1 MRRIYYGEGL
11 FLNEQYQIFSEHL
24 EKEFQLLLM
33 ENHGVGIIGGYYEDG
48 LPICMVSELS
58 LEMLGYQ
65 SIEEFE
71 EHTGKM
77 LMRII
82 CPSSNETFSEEK
94 FEKWSGMMETHM
106 YTARGERFWVR
117 SVKHEHTSYDG
128 RALWLISI
136 CNMQELF
143 EAECAIVEAN
153 QKLED
158 ANKQIRAQLDT
169 FANGINGGYMIS
181 REDKQFSIAYVSQN
195 VARNQGY
202 TVEEFL
208 DSCMGSAL
216 GNVYPPDRSEVLFAL
231 THQLKRKDSYSM
243 KYRVICKD
251 GSVKWVFDSGKR
263 GKDRD
268 GNPVIQ
274 SLIMDINDS
283 EQMNMMYR
291 QERRQYR
298 DAITHDCEY
307 SFSVDLTSGYLEDS
321 FEMKNGENPIRL
333 LGLRLPVRFDD
344 YLERVKTVLK
354 SVYTDGR
361 ALEDVTTAN
370 LLQCYQMGIRK
381 CEYDYWDI
389 HQNKYVRATVLMSA
403 REENGHICAI
413 IVGRD
418 ISKQIREVENY
429 HKEMQMANS
438 RLECQKK
445 ELEQA
450 YQEANLANSAKS
462 DFLAR
467 MSHDIRTPINGILGL
482 IEMSD
487 RYPNDVEKLKE
498 NREKERGAVK
508 QLLMLVN
515 DVLDM
520 SKLESGEVELIEEPF
535 NLNEQMKHCL
545 ELIEMQAYK
554 REVRIV
560 NRTPEGLR
568 NADVIGSATYV
579 NRILTNILSNSVKYN
594 RIGGQIF
601 IAMEELAQVEFAGRE
616 ESRKIWVRFLIED
629 TGIGMSE
636 EFQQKMFEPFTQE
649 NDASGERTHA
659 GTGLGMAI
667 VKKLTEKMG
676 GTIEV
681 HSRKHMGSVFDVRI
695 PFVIDPNG
703 GEEQKEAGEQANAGI
718 RGKKL
723 LLVED
728 NELNQEIARFMLT
741 EAGAEVDSVWN
752 GAEAVEIVRE
762 SLGRAELEKWRREKS
777 GKYDAILMDVMMPVM
792 NGYEASRE
800 IRKLEKKAG
809 IHTPIIA
816 MTANAF
822 VEDIVRCR
830 EAGMDEHIAKP
841 LEVEKLIT
849 VLAKYVKKG

>member
-1 MRRIYYGEGL
+1 
-11 FLNEQYQIFSEHL
+11 
-24 EKEFQLLLM
+24 M
-33 ENHGVGIIGGYYEDG
+33 ESGVDG
-48 LPICMVSELS
+48 
-58 LEMLGYQ
+58 
-65 SIEEFE
+65 
-71 EHTGKM
+71 
-77 LMRII
+77 
-82 CPSSNETFSEEK
+82 
-94 FEKWSGMMETHM
+94 
-106 YTARGERFWVR
+106 
-117 SVKHEHTSYDG
+117 
-128 RALWLISI
+128 
-136 CNMQELF
+136 
-143 EAECAIVEAN
+143 
-153 QKLED
+153 
-158 ANKQIRAQLDT
+158 
-169 FANGINGGYMIS
+169 
-181 REDKQFSIAYVSQN
+181 
-195 VARNQGY
+195 
-202 TVEEFL
+202 
-208 DSCMGSAL
+208 
-216 GNVYPPDRSEVLFAL
+216 
-231 THQLKRKDSYSM
+231 
-243 KYRVICKD
+243 
-251 GSVKWVFDSGKR
+251 
-263 GKDRD
+263 
-268 GNPVIQ
+268 
-274 SLIMDINDS
+274 
-283 EQMNMMYR
+283 
-291 QERRQYR
+291 
-298 DAITHDCEY
+298 
-307 SFSVDLTSGYLEDS
+307 
-321 FEMKNGENPIRL
+321 
-333 LGLRLPVRFDD
+333 
-344 YLERVKTVLK
+344 
-354 SVYTDGR
+354 YTDGR
-361 ALEDVTTAN
+361 ALEDATTAN

-601 IAMEELAQVEFAGRE
+601 IAMEELARVEFAGRE

-718 RGKKL
+718 CGKKL

>member
-1 MRRIYYGEGL
+1 
-11 FLNEQYQIFSEHL
+11 
-24 EKEFQLLLM
+24 M

-554 REVRIV
+554 REVKIV

-762 SLGRAELEKWRREKS
+762 SLGRTELEKWRREKS

>member
-1 MRRIYYGEGL
+1 
-11 FLNEQYQIFSEHL
+11 
-24 EKEFQLLLM
+24 M

-58 LEMLGYQ
+58 LKMLGYQ
-65 SIEEFE
+65 SIVEFE

-94 FEKWSGMMETHM
+94 FEKWSGMMEMHM

>member
-1 MRRIYYGEGL
+1 
-11 FLNEQYQIFSEHL
+11 
-24 EKEFQLLLM
+24 
-33 ENHGVGIIGGYYEDG
+33 
-48 LPICMVSELS
+48 
-58 LEMLGYQ
+58 
-65 SIEEFE
+65 
-71 EHTGKM
+71 
-77 LMRII
+77 
-82 CPSSNETFSEEK
+82 
-94 FEKWSGMMETHM
+94 
-106 YTARGERFWVR
+106 
-117 SVKHEHTSYDG
+117 
-128 RALWLISI
+128 
-136 CNMQELF
+136 MQELF

-601 IAMEELAQVEFAGRE
+601 IAMEELARVEFAGRE

-718 RGKKL
+718 CGKKL

>member
-24 EKEFQLLLM
+24 EKEFQVLLM

-94 FEKWSGMMETHM
+94 FEKWSGMMEMHM

-762 SLGRAELEKWRREKS
+762 SLGRTELEKWRREKS

>member
-24 EKEFQLLLM
+24 EKEFQVLLM

-94 FEKWSGMMETHM
+94 FEKWSGMMEMHM

-354 SVYTDGR
+354 SVYTDGW

-467 MSHDIRTPINGILGL
+467 MSHDIRTLINGILGL

-762 SLGRAELEKWRREKS
+762 SLGRTELEKWRREKS

>member
-1 MRRIYYGEGL
+1 
-11 FLNEQYQIFSEHL
+11 
-24 EKEFQLLLM
+24 M

-762 SLGRAELEKWRREKS
+762 SLGRTELEKWRREKS

>member
-1 MRRIYYGEGL
+1 
-11 FLNEQYQIFSEHL
+11 
-24 EKEFQLLLM
+24 
-33 ENHGVGIIGGYYEDG
+33 
-48 LPICMVSELS
+48 
-58 LEMLGYQ
+58 
-65 SIEEFE
+65 
-71 EHTGKM
+71 
-77 LMRII
+77 
-82 CPSSNETFSEEK
+82 
-94 FEKWSGMMETHM
+94 
-106 YTARGERFWVR
+106 
-117 SVKHEHTSYDG
+117 
-128 RALWLISI
+128 
-136 CNMQELF
+136 
-143 EAECAIVEAN
+143 
-153 QKLED
+153 
-158 ANKQIRAQLDT
+158 
-169 FANGINGGYMIS
+169 
-181 REDKQFSIAYVSQN
+181 
-195 VARNQGY
+195 
-202 TVEEFL
+202 
-208 DSCMGSAL
+208 
-216 GNVYPPDRSEVLFAL
+216 
-231 THQLKRKDSYSM
+231 
-243 KYRVICKD
+243 
-251 GSVKWVFDSGKR
+251 
-263 GKDRD
+263 
-268 GNPVIQ
+268 
-274 SLIMDINDS
+274 
-283 EQMNMMYR
+283 MMYR

-762 SLGRAELEKWRREKS
+762 SLGRTELEKWRREKS

>member
-1 MRRIYYGEGL
+1 
-11 FLNEQYQIFSEHL
+11 
-24 EKEFQLLLM
+24 M

-58 LEMLGYQ
+58 LKMLGYQ
-65 SIEEFE
+65 SIVEFE

-94 FEKWSGMMETHM
+94 FEKWSGMMEMHM

-554 REVRIV
+554 REVKIV

>member
-1 MRRIYYGEGL
+1 
-11 FLNEQYQIFSEHL
+11 
-24 EKEFQLLLM
+24 M

-762 SLGRAELEKWRREKS
+762 SLGRTELEKWRREKS

-822 VEDIVRCR
+822 VEDIERCR

>member
-1 MRRIYYGEGL
+1 
-11 FLNEQYQIFSEHL
+11 
-24 EKEFQLLLM
+24 M

-94 FEKWSGMMETHM
+94 FEKWSGMMEMHM

-762 SLGRAELEKWRREKS
+762 SLGRTELEKWRREKS